1 VQAKD
6 LIAIM
11 HQRVGFYVSK
21 SGKLITMGNYGV
33 ALDKKDDPNDGNGIG
48 RVVREIKKDGSYGPI
63 YFIYYNHGFNEKNTD
78 YPYFKKSK
86 DREFVKACQEI
97 LDNPL
102 YMMQWVE
109 EADTLV
115 VLNLLKDKLT
125 KEEATEVDENYEFTT
140 LASDPSNV
148 VANIAVMTASDAIR
162 PEIVDKIQSYKET
175 NANHDTILVV
185 SVPTNSGSEGTK
197 VYQKLINLNPRANV
211 LGNDAPQLEKAF
223 ESLYERNG
231 IKVFYGAEGL
241 IEAISYIGR
250 NL

>member
-1 VQAKD
+1 MSLIQSALEECSSCNSNKYGYSEVKQGQDTNGRLKD
-6 LIAIM
+6 GFTYDDSKGVKDSVILTGPLSEVYTKALNITLRKTPLIKPEEDTPDLNTNV
-11 HQRVGFYVSK
+11 RV
-21 SGKLITMGNYGV
+21 
-33 ALDKKDDPNDGNGIG
+33 KDDNG
-48 RVVREIKKDGSYGPI
+48 VNPI
-63 YFIYYNHGFNEKNTD
+63 VGTEALK
-78 YPYFKKSK
+78 
-86 DREFVKACQEI
+86 
-97 LDNPL
+97 
-102 YMMQWVE
+102 E
-109 EADTLV
+109 EDDTLM

-162 PEIVDKIQSYKET
+162 PEIVDKIQTYKAT
-175 NANHDTILVV
+175 NSNHDTILVV

-197 VYQKLINLNPRANV
+197 VYQKLINLNPSANV

>member
-1 VQAKD
+1 MSLIQSALEECASCNSNKYGYSEVKQGQDTNGRLKD
-6 LIAIM
+6 GFTYDDSKGIKDSVILTGPLSEVYTKALNITLRKTPLIKPEEDTPDLTTNV
-11 HQRVGFYVSK
+11 RV
-21 SGKLITMGNYGV
+21 
-33 ALDKKDDPNDGNGIG
+33 KDDTGENPIIG
-48 RVVREIKKDGSYGPI
+48 TEALK
-63 YFIYYNHGFNEKNTD
+63 
-78 YPYFKKSK
+78 
-86 DREFVKACQEI
+86 
-97 LDNPL
+97 
-102 YMMQWVE
+102 E
-109 EADTLV
+109 EDDTLV
-115 VLNLLKDKLT
+115 VLNLLKDKLS

-197 VYQKLINLNPRANV
+197 VYQKLINLNPSANV

>member
-1 VQAKD
+1 MSLIQSALEECASCNSNKYGHTDAK
-6 LIAIM
+6 
-11 HQRVGFYVSK
+11 QGQS
-21 SGKLITMGNYGV
+21 N
-33 ALDKKDDPNDGNGIG
+33 NG
-48 RVVREIKKDGSYGPI
+48 RLKDGFTYDDGKGVKDSVILTGPLSEVYTKALNI
-63 YFIYYNHGFNEKNTD
+63 TLRKTPLIKPEEDTPDLTTKVSVKNNTD
-78 YPYFKKSK
+78 
-86 DREFVKACQEI
+86 E
-97 LDNPL
+97 NPIIGTEAL
-102 YMMQWVE
+102 KE
-109 EADTLV
+109 EDDTLV
-115 VLNLLKDKLT
+115 VLNLLKDKLS
-125 KEEATEVDENYEFTT
+125 ESDADEVDKNYEFTT

-197 VYQKLINLNPRANV
+197 INQKLINLNPRANV
-211 LGNDAPQLEKAF
+211 LGDEAPQLEKAF